1 MIFNLLSDLPFTK
14 LREAIRAIS
23 VRPRSIHSER
33 LFLPAEREN
42 SDSTTI
48 EYQIRLFINKVETM
62 KTKNHTG
69 FSKHLLGLSIAAAL
83 AACGGGGDSAPTQPS
98 TGAGTTQPPSTPT
111 ITGKAVDG
119 YLVGATVCLDLN
131 NNGVCDSGEPTTIT
145 DGTGQFAIPYSGD
158 ATGKMLLVQVTP
170 TTKDQSRPAGFQFPA
185 GFTLS
190 QVIQPTTSQVVSPLT
205 TLVGAQMQTGL
216 SRPQAVAAV
225 QSLLGKHV
233 DPNADYLANNDAA
246 TQALAVQIVDK
257 IGTFSVKGA
266 VDAATL
272 RNTLNAMI
280 AKGSVTAITQDD
292 LATQAAKPVYQIAD
306 ASQILA
312 KPTYS
317 FVDYLVS
324 FFGGYNPTPG
334 STNQAVVRDVRQ
346 IVNGAL
352 QTDRQE
358 NLPVGTDTWTSIG
371 LGAYNGGKYDGLAG
385 EYVLKA
391 DGTWSSLISE
401 TQRLAPLPLS
411 SIGTTLSGTDPASGI
426 GFTYEARSVDLSG
439 QPLSFAAPAVPGFYD
454 FAHVTQLTGATFP
467 SATSAYLGL
476 QAYSADRIVLPV
488 SVPMCD
494 NAVVQSGL
502 VCGGIPAYMD
512 GGTIVMT
519 SGSASIT
526 YTSTQQAVGV
536 QLAAVN
542 VGLDSIQLSA
552 DHHAT
557 IDNTPATWSV
567 YPGNANVLIFDFASS
582 DMAAL
587 AANNGRLQ
595 PLAQGAKLVLA
606 LRAGR
611 LQVGWLYP
619 STYTDK
625 SLQFASGLPA
635 SLMAALNSVVA
646 AQH

>member
-1 MIFNLLSDLPFTK
+1 MK
-14 LREAIRAIS
+14 A
-23 VRPRSIHSER
+23 
-33 LFLPAEREN
+33 
-42 SDSTTI
+42 
-48 EYQIRLFINKVETM
+48 NKY
-62 KTKNHTG
+62 TG
-69 FSKHLLGLSIAAAL
+69 FSKHILGLSITAAL
-83 AACGGGGDSAPTQPS
+83 AACGGGGDSGPSQPS
-98 TGAGTTQPPSTPT
+98 AGGGGTPT
-111 ITGKAVDG
+111 TPAPVVTGKAIDG
-119 YLVGATVCLDLN
+119 YLIGATVCLDLN
-131 NNGVCDSGEPTTIT
+131 NNGVCDSGEPTAVT
-145 DGTGQFAIPYSGD
+145 DGTGQFSIPYSGD
-158 ATGKMLLVQVTP
+158 ATGKKLLVQVTP

-185 GFTLS
+185 AFTLS
-190 QVIQPTTSQVVSPLT
+190 QVIQPTTSQIVSPLT

-225 QSLLGKHV
+225 QNLLGKQV

-257 IGTFSVKGA
+257 LGTFSVKGA

-272 RNTLNAMI
+272 RNALNAMVT
-280 AKGSVTAITQDD
+280 KGSVTAITQDD

-334 STNQAVVRDVRQ
+334 STNQALARDVRQ

-352 QTDRQE
+352 RTDRQE

-439 QPLSFAAPAVPGFYD
+439 QPLSLAAPAVPGFYD
-454 FAHVTQLTGATFP
+454 FAHAAQLTGATFA
-467 SATSAYLGL
+467 SGTSSYLGL
-476 QAYSADRIVLPV
+476 QTYSADRIVLPV

-512 GGTIVMT
+512 GSTIVMT
-519 SGSASIT
+519 SGSSTTT
-526 YTSTQQAVGV
+526 YNSVQQAVGIA
-536 QLAAVN
+536 LAGLN
-542 VGLDSIQLSA
+542 VGLGTIQLSV
-552 DHHAT
+552 DHHVT